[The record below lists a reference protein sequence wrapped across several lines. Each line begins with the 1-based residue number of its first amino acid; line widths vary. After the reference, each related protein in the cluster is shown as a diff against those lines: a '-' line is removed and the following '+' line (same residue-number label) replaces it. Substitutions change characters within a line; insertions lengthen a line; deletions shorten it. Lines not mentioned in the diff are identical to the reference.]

1 MLGRTDSR
9 TRALLLLVAFVVL
22 AGSLGARLAYW
33 QVVRADELAAKAVKQ
48 SSMRYEIPSER
59 GSIYDRTGTVVLA
72 TSVSRD
78 LLAANPKLLTPERRA
93 QVAAKLVELLG
104 LEGEAAEKLT
114 SRMTSEK
121 EYVTLARDLEPAISD
136 RIRAMSTGKNPE
148 LSGLILEPQQV
159 RLYPQAGGG
168 PSTTLAAHLLGFVNR
183 EGAGQYGVEQHYQ
196 DDLAG
201 MGSVVAAQRDASG
214 NAVPDTSTVLEEGYP
229 GQSLTLT
236 IDASL
241 QVAVEQE
248 LLSAWIADRAKRV
261 SAVVMDPYTGEVF
274 AYASYPSFDANDY
287 QAIAAEDPGVF
298 IDPIVSTV
306 YEPGSVFKMVTAT
319 AALGDGTVTTKSKV
333 RDTGTLRLDG
343 GRARVD
349 DADHKAMG
357 VMTFED
363 AVAYSRNVV
372 AAKVAL
378 KLRKTL
384 KASSARLFEE
394 WRTLGFGEPSGI
406 DVANEVGGLVRD
418 PSVTPW
424 RQIDLANGAFG
435 QGVAVTPIQL
445 AQAFAAML
453 NGGVLVQPRVVK
465 AVGDRETS
473 PIARGRVMSE
483 KLSGT
488 LTKLMNHVITEV
500 DFYRSRTL
508 IPGVEVGGKTGTA
521 QIWDNDRKAWKVNLF
536 NYSFIGYVAREPGRP
551 DLVVAVRIEEGT
563 PTVVR
568 LGHLE
573 MPVMSFE
580 LFRRIAHNAINT
592 PDLSPTSTPAPV
604 VAGPPVSR
612 GPCDTRCRDGSRT
625 AARPRARPDRRRPAR
640 SDRRSASPSQRPARS
655 VARPWTPASWPRAT
669 CSSPCR
675 ASARTATGSSP
686 PLPPPVRPPSSSR
699 AARTRLRASRP
710 TTRWAT

>member
-9 TRALLLLVAFVVL
+9 TRALLLLLAFVVL

-33 QVVRADELAAKAVKQ
+33 QVVRGDELSAMAVKQ

-59 GSIYDRTGTVVLA
+59 GSVYDRTGTVVLA

-78 LLAANPKLLTPERRA
+78 LLAANPKLLTPQRRA
-93 QVAAKLVELLG
+93 EVDAKLVELLG
-104 LEGEAAEKLT
+104 LEGEAADKLT
-114 SRMTSEK
+114 ARMTSEK
-121 EYVTLARDLEPAISD
+121 EYVTLARDLEPEISD
-136 RIRAMSTGKNPE
+136 RIRAMSAGKDPE
-148 LSGLILEPQQV
+148 LSGVILEPQQV

-168 PSTTLAAHLLGFVNR
+168 PNSTLAAHLLGFVNR
-183 EGAGQYGVEQHYQ
+183 EGAGQYGVEQYYQ
-196 DDLAG
+196 DELAG
-201 MGSVVAAQRDASG
+201 LGSVVAAQRDASG

-229 GQSLTLT
+229 GQNLTLT

-261 SAVVMDPYTGEVF
+261 SAVVMDPYTGEVL

-298 IDPIVSTV
+298 VDPIVSTV
-306 YEPGSVFKMVTAT
+306 YEPGSVFKMMTAT
-319 AALGDGTVTTKSKV
+319 AALGDGTVTTKTKI

-343 GRARVD
+343 GRSKID
-349 DADHKAMG
+349 DADRIAKG

-363 AVAYSRNVV
+363 AIAYSRNVV

-378 KLRKTL
+378 KLRKTT
-384 KASSARLFEE
+384 KASSIRLFDQ
-394 WRTLGFGEPSGI
+394 WRTLGFGEPSRI

-418 PSVTPW
+418 PNVTPW
-424 RQIDLANGAFG
+424 RQIDLANGSFG

-445 AQAFAAML
+445 AQAFSAML

-483 KLSGT
+483 KLSAT
-488 LTKLMNHVITEV
+488 LTRLMSHVITKV
-500 DFYRSRTL
+500 DFYRSRTV

-521 QIWDNDRKAWKVNLF
+521 QIWDNEKKAWKVNLF

-568 LGHLE
+568 LGLLE

-592 PDLSPTSTPAPV
+592 PDLVPDKHATPV
-604 VAGPPVSR
+604 VAAHP
-612 GPCDTRCRDGSRT
+612 
-625 AARPRARPDRRRPAR
+625 
-640 SDRRSASPSQRPARS
+640 
-655 VARPWTPASWPRAT
+655 
-669 CSSPCR
+669 
-675 ASARTATGSSP
+675 
-686 PLPPPVRPPSSSR
+686 
-699 AARTRLRASRP
+699 
-710 TTRWAT
+710 

>member
-9 TRALLLLVAFVVL
+9 TRALLLLIAFVVV

-33 QVVRADELAAKAVKQ
+33 QVVRADELSAMAVKQ

-78 LLAANPKLLTPERRA
+78 LLAANPKLLDPPRRVA
-93 QVAAKLVELLG
+93 VAAKLVELLG
-104 LEGEAAEKLT
+104 LEDEPAEKLT
-114 SRMTSEK
+114 ARMTSEK
-121 EYVTLARDLEPAISD
+121 EYVVLARDLDPAISD
-136 RIRAMSTGKNPE
+136 RIRAMSAGKEPE

-168 PSTTLAAHLLGFVNR
+168 PDTTLAAHLLGFVNR
-183 EGAGQYGVEQHYQ
+183 EGAGQYGVEQYYQ

-201 MGSVVAAQRDASG
+201 LKTVVAAQRDASG

-229 GQSLTLT
+229 GQNLTLT

-261 SAVVMDPYTGEVF
+261 SAVVIDPYTGEVF

-298 IDPIVSTV
+298 VDPIVSTV
-306 YEPGSVFKMVTAT
+306 YEPGSVFKMMTAA
-319 AALGDGTVTTKSKV
+319 AALGDGTVTTKSKIK
-333 RDTGTLRLDG
+333 DTGTLRLDG

-357 VMTFED
+357 TMTFED
-363 AVAYSRNVV
+363 AIAYSRNVV

-378 KLRKTL
+378 KLRKNL
-384 KASSARLFEE
+384 KASSVRLFDE

-424 RQIDLANGAFG
+424 RQIDLANGSFG

-445 AQAFAAML
+445 AQAFSAML
-453 NGGVLVQPRVVK
+453 NGGVLVQPRVVRS
-465 AVGDRETS
+465 VGDRETS
-473 PIARGRVMSE
+473 PITRGRAMSE
-483 KLSGT
+483 KLSTT
-488 LTKLMNHVITEV
+488 LTKLMTHVISEV

-508 IPGVEVGGKTGTA
+508 IPGFEVGGKTGTA
-521 QIWDNDRKAWKVNLF
+521 QIWDNEKKAWKVNLF

-568 LGHLE
+568 RGLLE

-592 PDLSPTSTPAPV
+592 PDLVPEQHAAPV
-604 VAGPPVSR
+604 VADYP
-612 GPCDTRCRDGSRT
+612 
-625 AARPRARPDRRRPAR
+625 
-640 SDRRSASPSQRPARS
+640 
-655 VARPWTPASWPRAT
+655 
-669 CSSPCR
+669 
-675 ASARTATGSSP
+675 
-686 PLPPPVRPPSSSR
+686 
-699 AARTRLRASRP
+699 
-710 TTRWAT
+710 

>member
-9 TRALLLLVAFVVL
+9 TRALLLLIAFVVV

-33 QVVRADELAAKAVKQ
+33 QVVRADELSAMAVKQ

-78 LLAANPKLLTPERRA
+78 LLAANPKLLEPRRR
-93 QVAAKLVELLG
+93 VAVATKLVELLG
-104 LEGEAAEKLT
+104 LEDEPAEKLT
-114 SRMTSEK
+114 AKMTSEK
-121 EYVTLARDLEPAISD
+121 EYVVLARDLDPAISD
-136 RIRAMSTGKNPE
+136 RIRAMSAGKEPE

-168 PSTTLAAHLLGFVNR
+168 PDTTLAAHLLGFVNR
-183 EGAGQYGVEQHYQ
+183 DGAGQYGVEQYYQ

-201 MGSVVAAQRDASG
+201 LKTVVAAQRDASG
-214 NAVPDTSTVLEEGYP
+214 NAVPDTSTVLEDGYP
-229 GQSLTLT
+229 GQNLTLT

-261 SAVVMDPYTGEVF
+261 SAVVMDPYTGEVY
-274 AYASYPSFDANDY
+274 AYASYPSFSANDY

-298 IDPIVSTV
+298 VDPIVSTV
-306 YEPGSVFKMVTAT
+306 YEPGSVFKMMTAA
-319 AALGDGTVTTKSKV
+319 AALGDGTVTTKSKIK
-333 RDTGTLRLDG
+333 DTGTLRLDG

-363 AVAYSRNVV
+363 AIAYSRNVV

-378 KLRKTL
+378 KLRKNL
-384 KASSARLFEE
+384 KASSVRLFDE

-406 DVANEVGGLVRD
+406 DVANEVGGLMRD

-424 RQIDLANGAFG
+424 RQIDLANGSFG

-445 AQAFAAML
+445 AQAFSAML

-465 AVGDRETS
+465 SVGDRETS
-473 PIARGRVMSE
+473 PITRGRAMSE
-483 KLSGT
+483 KLSAT
-488 LTKLMNHVITEV
+488 LTKLMTHVISEV

-508 IPGVEVGGKTGTA
+508 IPGFEVGGKTGTA
-521 QIWDNDRKAWKVNLF
+521 QIWDNEKKAWKVNLF

-568 LGHLE
+568 RGLLE

-592 PDLSPTSTPAPV
+592 PDLVPEQHAAPV
-604 VAGPPVSR
+604 VADYP
-612 GPCDTRCRDGSRT
+612 
-625 AARPRARPDRRRPAR
+625 
-640 SDRRSASPSQRPARS
+640 
-655 VARPWTPASWPRAT
+655 
-669 CSSPCR
+669 
-675 ASARTATGSSP
+675 
-686 PLPPPVRPPSSSR
+686 
-699 AARTRLRASRP
+699 
-710 TTRWAT
+710 